1 MLYIHGLG
9 HFHPENVITN
19 RFLEDLDIGSSE
31 EWILERV
38 GIRTRRTG
46 LPLDYI
52 KETRNKDLR
61 AATEAALYTNAQTGA
76 LAAQHALERAGLRAE
91 DIGMVISGG
100 SASDYITPAEAA
112 TVAGEIGIDVPCF
125 DLNSACSTF
134 GMQLKFLSDM
144 RPETLPP
151 YVLTVQ
157 PENVT
162 KVIDYSDRRAAPL
175 FGDGTSAAVVSA
187 SVPSKMVCEAFFC
200 DSNPSSWDK
209 VRVPRVGHF
218 DQEGSAVQGFAIRRT
233 THLVRELQEMYPI
246 DSGRFVFIGHQANF
260 GMLQTT
266 CERCGILDEDHWYN
280 IVEHG
285 NAGCSGAPCTL
296 SQHWDELRPG
306 DHIALALVGGG
317 LTWVRAMLRV
327 VEEGY

>member
-1 MLYIHGLG
+1 MLYLHGLG
-9 HFHPENVITN
+9 HFHPENVISN
-19 RFLEDLDIGSSE
+19 RFLEELDIGSSE

-46 LPLDYI
+46 LPLEYI
-52 KETRNKDLR
+52 KETKNKDLR
-61 AATEAALYTNAQTGA
+61 VATEAALYTNAQTGA
-76 LAAQHALERAGLRAE
+76 LAARLALERAGLEPA
-91 DIGMVISGG
+91 DIGMVISGS
-100 SASDYITPAEAA
+100 SAPDHVTPAEAA

-134 GMQLKFLSDM
+134 GMQMKFLSDM
-144 RPETLPP
+144 RPETLPS
-151 YVLTVQ
+151 YVLIVQ

-187 SVPSKMVCEAFFC
+187 SVPSKIVCEAFFC

-233 THLVRELQEMYPI
+233 TQLVRELQELYPI
-246 DSGRFVFIGHQANF
+246 DSGRFIFVGHQANF
-260 GMLQTT
+260 GMLMTT
-266 CERCGILDEDHWYN
+266 CERCGISEEDHWYN

-285 NAGCSGAPCTL
+285 NTGCSGAPCTL
-296 SQHWDELRPG
+296 SQHWDELRAG
-306 DHIALALVGGG
+306 DHIAVALVGGG

-327 VEEGY
+327 VE

>member
-19 RFLEDLDIGSSE
+19 RFLEELDIGSSE

-38 GIRTRRTG
+38 GIRTRRTA
-46 LPLDYI
+46 LPLEYI
-52 KETRNKDLR
+52 KETKNRDLR
-61 AATEAALYTNAQTGA
+61 AAMEACLYTNAQTGGR
-76 LAAQHALERAGLRAE
+76 AARLALERAGLKPE
-91 DIGMVISGG
+91 DIGMVISGS

-112 TVAGEIGIDVPCF
+112 TVAAEIGIDVPCF

-134 GMQLKFLSDM
+134 GMQMKFLSDM
-144 RPETLPP
+144 KPEALPP
-151 YVLTVQ
+151 YVLIVN

-162 KVIDYSDRRAAPL
+162 RVIDYSDRRAAPL

-218 DQEGSAVQGFAIRRT
+218 DQEGSAVQGFAIRKT
-233 THLVRELQEMYPI
+233 TQLLKELQEMYPAGY
-246 DSGRFVFIGHQANF
+246 DRFKFVGHQANF
-260 GMLQTT
+260 GMLKTV
-266 CERCGILDEDHWYN
+266 CERCGISEEDHWHN
-280 IVEHG
+280 IVDYG
-285 NAGCSGAPCTL
+285 NAGCSGAPSVL
-296 SQHWDELRPG
+296 SEHWDDLRGG
-306 DHIALALVGGG
+306 DHIALVLVGGG
-317 LTWVRAMLRV
+317 LTWVRTMLRV
-327 VEEGY
+327 VE